1 MAALK
6 PCSFILSKCAFF
18 RVFFA
23 HPLTLYRLP
32 LIPFHSIS
40 LLTLHTF
47 RIASFWSYRHQC
59 RRQYAQLLAQVQF
72 LSMPNF
78 GIWYGN
84 VLVCMWYAPLFP
96 LTLEED
102 FKYVHLVLMLFAVA
116 ISSSSPLFPYTFVRR
131 GSAQLR
137 CSTAHRRTNNPL
149 LYEWKWFN

>member
-59 RRQYAQLLAQVQF
+59 RRQYAQLLAQVLSFNAQF
-72 LSMPNF
+72 WNVARERACVHVIRATFSANSRRRFQICTFGVDAVCCCYIVIVSTISVHFRSAWLS
-78 GIWYGN
+78 
-84 VLVCMWYAPLFP
+84 
-96 LTLEED
+96 
-102 FKYVHLVLMLFAVA
+102 
-116 ISSSSPLFPYTFVRR
+116 
-131 GSAQLR
+131 SAQMFH
-137 CSTAHRRTNNPL
+137 STPKN
-149 LYEWKWFN
+149 E